1 MARSAFPRA
10 TRLSNLRIW
19 KRVFSILGAVLI
31 VVGIFG
37 VVDAQAQDITQL
49 LKNLTPEEQQKL
61 QGIQQ
66 QSGQP
71 TPAPQF
77 QQPII
82 LTPPGIL
89 PPQQT
94 QQPAPQKIPQPVSRL
109 EQIMSSRAGII
120 IRQFG
125 YDQIGVGANV
135 TIPQTGAIQENYV
148 LGVGDEIDLTL
159 RGQENSQFTAM
170 VDRNGQ
176 VIFPRLNPIE
186 AAGRTLGDFK
196 RDLIAAVH
204 RAYISTNAYVTVRQL
219 RQVTVSVTGE
229 VANPGVRVLTA
240 LSSPLD
246 AILLSG
252 GVKKSGSLR
261 DVQIVRDGKI
271 ITIDLYAYLT
281 GHGQVNSTLLS
292 DGDRIVVPALG
303 PTVAVVGWVRRPRIY
318 ELPAGQKSISVS
330 SLLSLAGGLEVR
342 GKYSLSILRV
352 RPDGR
357 TDMVPVTN
365 NQGVLHDSD
374 ILFAQPAADQTVNQ
388 ATLSGGMT
396 LAGPFSLKNTKL
408 SELLKQPGALGDN
421 PYTLFGIISRK
432 DPVTQIRS
440 LIAFSPLAVLK
451 GKDDILLQ
459 SDDVVRVFSVDE
471 ARAVLAAVEKFMTD
485 RRASTEALYTPGS
498 TSATSVHQ
506 LGAANLG
513 DSGTT
518 SGALVLQSAQSA
530 GAGQTQGDLQ
540 ALNSATAASIKA
552 ATTENSGLGT
562 SMQQGAPGMQQGTP
576 GAYNLPGNLQT
587 ETTAPGGYA
596 TNRAAVTP
604 TQIAGQLYVDPV
616 TLLNFLQDHTV
627 TLDGAIRDSG
637 LYVVGPDTELQSLM
651 QAAGG
656 LSTWAN
662 RNAIEVTS
670 TAVDMSAGVAR
681 TNRITLSLNAPNG
694 AGYILL
700 PHDQVRVN
708 DIHTVVGVGSVTVQ
722 GQVRNVGVYQI
733 TRGEHLSDLLARA
746 GGLTDVAYPYGT
758 VFLRR
763 SAAEQEQD
771 AYRRE
776 AKEIQNQLLLAMS
789 RRDPQSKLSPDAFAA
804 LQSYITQIKNQKAL
818 GRVSI
823 VADPAILA
831 AHPNLDPLLEPGDVI
846 YIPQRPYSVA
856 VLGDVLQ
863 PGSVPFNPDMSAS
876 DYINRAGGY
885 SQFADKSSVI
895 LVLPDGSAR
904 PLEHSWFHIG
914 SDDIP
919 PGSTIFVSRDIS
931 GLDLHQIIVDT
942 TSIVSQ
948 LAVSAAS
955 LAVLST
961 QIK

>member
-1 MARSAFPRA
+1 MILHLSTIRTRASAFFTVVFGLVCALLAVRA
-10 TRLSNLRIW
+10 SAQDLSNLSADQVKQIR
-19 KRVFSILGAVLI
+19 
-31 VVGIFG
+31 
-37 VVDAQAQDITQL
+37 Q
-49 LKNLTPEEQQKL
+49 NLSPEEQQKL
-61 QGIQQ
+61 RQMQQGQGVQ
-66 QSGQP
+66 TQP
-71 TPAPQF
+71 M
-77 QQPII
+77 QQPVV
-82 LTPPGIL
+82 LTPPPPSTTKL
-89 PPQQT
+89 PP
-94 QQPAPQKIPQPVSRL
+94 SRL
-109 EQIMSSRAGII
+109 EQIMSTRAGFQLK
-120 IRQFG
+120 QFG
-125 YDQIGVGANV
+125 YNQVGVGSSV
-135 TIPQTGAIQENYV
+135 TVPQTGAIQNDYV
-148 LGVGDEIDLTL
+148 LGPGDEISVVL
-159 RGQENSQFTAM
+159 RGQENSQFT
-170 VDRNGQ
+170 VTVNRNGQ
-176 VIFPRLNPIE
+176 VVLPRLAPIP
-186 AAGRTLGDFK
+186 AAGRTLGQFRQALK
-196 RDLIAAVH
+196 SAIQK
-204 RAYISTNAYVTVRQL
+204 AYVSTEASATIEQL
-219 RQVTVSVTGE
+219 RQVTVIVSGE
-229 VANPGVRVLTA
+229 VVNPGARIVTA
-240 LSSPLD
+240 SSTPLD

-252 GVKKSGSLR
+252 GVRKSGSLR
-261 DVQIVRDGKI
+261 QIYVLRGEKKI
-271 ITIDLYAYLT
+271 PIDLYDLLT
-281 GHGQVNSTLLS
+281 EHGHEKLTMLA
-292 DGDRIVVPALG
+292 DGDKIVVPPLG
-303 PTVAVVGWVRRPRIY
+303 PTVAVTGWVRRPAIY
-318 ELPAGQKSISVS
+318 ELANGQKSVSVS
-330 SLLSLAGGLEVR
+330 RLLSLAGGFEVR
-342 GKYSLSILRV
+342 GRYKLSVLRV
-352 RPDGR
+352 LPDGR
-357 TDMVPVTN
+357 TQMSPV
-365 NQGVLHDSD
+365 QGKSSLLRDSD
-374 ILFAQPAADQTVNQ
+374 ILFVMPAANQTVDQ

-432 DPVTQIRS
+432 NPVTQLRS

-459 SDDVVRVFSVDE
+459 SNDVVRVFSASE
-471 ARAVLAAVEKFMTD
+471 ARAELAAIEKFVAD
-485 RRASTEALYTPGS
+485 QRASTEALYTPGS
-498 TSATSVHQ
+498 GKAGAIHQ

-513 DSGTT
+513 VSETT
-518 SGALVLQSAQSA
+518 RGALLLQSAQTA
-530 GAGQTQGDLQ
+530 GSGQAQSNLE
-540 ALNSATAASIKA
+540 ALSSATAAGITA

-562 SMQQGAPGMQQGTP
+562 SMQPEASGVQPGAPGSSNQS
-576 GAYNLPGNLQT
+576 GNLQT
-587 ETTAPGGYA
+587 EATVPGGYA
-596 TNRAAVTP
+596 TNQAAMTP
-604 TQIAGQLYVDPV
+604 TQVAAQLYVDPV

-627 TLDGAIRDSG
+627 TLNGAVRDSG

-662 RNAIEVTS
+662 RNSIEVTS

-708 DIHTVVGVGSVTVQ
+708 DIHTAVGVGSVTVQ

-763 SAAEQEQD
+763 SAAEREQD
-771 AYRRE
+771 AFRRE

-823 VADPAILA
+823 VADPAVLA
-831 AHPNLDPLLEPGDVI
+831 AHPDLDPLLEPGDVI